1 MPKRTKSYRSGQLER
16 LKDPSYAAEYVN
28 AAIEAGDDAALL
40 LALRNVAEAQTI
52 NNVANQ
58 AGVSRESVY
67 RMLSETGNPCYA
79 SLLGIL
85 DALGLQFKVQ
95 PAYKPLLENEDPY
108 SQSHPSLLW
117 ELKDRPSS
125 YFSQKY
131 EEFACSFSQT
141 KIYRENR
148 ESRLWHPDMPCDA
161 TDFVEL
167 VA

>member
-16 LKDPSYAAEYVN
+16 LKDPAYAADYVN

-40 LALRNVAEAQTI
+40 LALRNVAESQTV

-58 AGVSRESVY
+58 AGLSRESVY

-85 DALGLQFKVQ
+85 GALGLQFKVQ
-95 PAYKPLLENEDPY
+95 PAYKTFLGNEVPN
-108 SQSHPSLLW
+108 SRSNPSLVW
-117 ELKDRPSS
+117 ERTDRPSA
-125 YFSQKY
+125 YFSEKY
-131 EEFACSFSQT
+131 AEFACSFNQ
-141 KIYRENR
+141 IRINR
-148 ESRLWHPDMPCDA
+148 ESRLWHSDMPCNA
-161 TDFVEL
+161 PEFFEI